1 MFTCI
6 PDQETSHTHSQ
17 YSPQQIFH
25 PCLHLISL
33 TCFALGLLWNSLDE
47 LQWSIQRRETDILT
61 FRWSRHS
68 MITAFLNWANLWS
81 GWLGAPPCSTSMF
94 VLDTHLF
101 SSDYSNQQPPL
112 SVYGGLLDRNFLSS
126 NPTWGRSGG
135 WKWVWHR
142 YPACCRRFWPYCGYE
157 RVQYFLGYVPVSPL
171 IFFFFRFFPR
181 HFWTLLTSSIAKV
194 WKCDWFPD
202 FSLKKFE

>member
-1 MFTCI
+1 MSFNEASRGEKQTSWHFGGADIQWSRLFLIGPTCGA
-6 PDQETSHTHSQ
+6 DGWV
-17 YSPQQIFH
+17 
-25 PCLHLISL
+25 LHLAPLRCLSSIPTSFLRIILIS
-33 TCFALGLLWNSLDE
+33 N
-47 LQWSIQRRETDILT
+47 
-61 FRWSRHS
+61 
-68 MITAFLNWANLWS
+68 
-81 GWLGAPPCSTSMF
+81 
-94 VLDTHLF
+94 
-101 SSDYSNQQPPL
+101 PL
-112 SVYGGLLDRNFLSS
+112 CRCTGLLDRNFLSS

-181 HFWTLLTSSIAKV
+181 YFWTLLTSSIAKV